1 MFNYFLSKLKLFKN
15 LIILVLARFPY
26 RPINKIRRNKLLKYE
41 RFISFFSI
49 YEKDNHLLKIFDNST
64 SQFYQD
70 LFVLSN
76 LDYKRGGFFVEMGA
90 CDGVDISNT
99 LVLEKY
105 FGWDGILVEPSK
117 FYHKNLRKNRSC
129 NIDLRC
135 VYKISG
141 EKIVFNSTK
150 NPSISTIDS
159 FSSLDRFKLDRYGG
173 EKYSVET
180 VSLNDLLKYHNAPKV
195 IDYLSLD
202 TEGSE
207 FEILKH
213 FNFDDYNIK
222 VITVEHNYTTN
233 RELIYNLLK
242 SKNYKRV
249 LKEYSRCDDFYIF
262 NS

>member
-1 MFNYFLSKLKLFKN
+1 M
-15 LIILVLARFPY
+15 
-26 RPINKIRRNKLLKYE
+26 
-41 RFISFFSI
+41 
-49 YEKDNHLLKIFDNST
+49 LKIFDIST

-76 LDYKRGGFFVEMGA
+76 LDYKRKGFFVEMGA
-90 CDGVDISNT
+90 CDGVHISNT

-105 FGWDGILVEPSK
+105 FSWDGILVEPLK
-117 FYHKNLRKNRSC
+117 FYHKNLTKNRSC
-129 NIDLRC
+129 KIDLRC
-135 VYKISG
+135 VYNTSG
-141 EKIVFNSTK
+141 EKIIFNSTK
-150 NPSISTIDS
+150 EPSISTIDS
-159 FSSLDRFKLDRYGG
+159 FSSLDRFKIDRHGG

-180 VSLNDLLKYHNAPKV
+180 VTLTDLLKYHNAPKT

-222 VITVEHNYTTN
+222 IITVEHNYSTN
-233 RELIYNLLK
+233 RKLIYNLLK

-249 LKEYSRCDDFYIF
+249 LKEYSRCDDFYIL
-262 NS
+262 NP